1 VQISQAERMMN
12 LLALLVQRSQ
22 PLTLKQIRQELGNQ
36 YSPSDTAA
44 RAAFERDKN
53 DLRQMGIPIE
63 MITLGGDAAGEGAY
77 KVDRRKFELSDLR
90 LTDSEREALQ
100 MAVATIRLGAS
111 HGDEALWKLGGERAL
126 NTPSTSVNVQLDDS
140 ILPAL
145 AAGVVEHRTFNF
157 TYKGEK
163 RRVDPY
169 GLLARN
175 GFWYIVGFD
184 HLRGAQR
191 VFRVD
196 RIEGKLEAGDKGSF
210 QRPDGFDLSKAVP
223 TEQEMLAEGDSQSPT
238 AVVLVDK
245 TLASRVRREFGDGS
259 VAKERA
265 DGSIEFVIPCANLDA
280 FRLWLF
286 AMVDR
291 AEVLSPPAIRAKV
304 IEWLTQQ
311 ARGN

>member
-1 VQISQAERMMN
+1 
-12 LLALLVQRSQ
+12 
-22 PLTLKQIRQELGNQ
+22 
-36 YSPSDTAA
+36 
-44 RAAFERDKN
+44 
-53 DLRQMGIPIE
+53 
-63 MITLGGDAAGEGAY
+63 
-77 KVDRRKFELSDLR
+77 LR
-90 LTDSEREALQ
+90 LTDSERDALQ

-184 HLRGAQR
+184 HLRDAQR

-210 QRPDGFDLSKAVP
+210 QRPDGFDLAKAVP

>member
-1 VQISQAERMMN
+1 MGDAFHAGCLEAGIAANPDFVVKMSAGR
-12 LLALLVQRSQ
+12 
-22 PLTLKQIRQELGNQ
+22 
-36 YSPSDTAA
+36 AA
-44 RAAFERDKN
+44 RIPHITDTVATRYLLPHFDA

-157 TYKGEK
+157 TYKGEV

-175 GFWYIVGFD
+175 GFCS
-184 HLRGAQR
+184 
-191 VFRVD
+191 
-196 RIEGKLEAGDKGSF
+196 IE
-210 QRPDGFDLSKAVP
+210 
-223 TEQEMLAEGDSQSPT
+223 
-238 AVVLVDK
+238 VVLVVRK
-245 TLASRVRREFGDGS
+245 FCMIGPQRPNGSSTKASRIVLAVS
-259 VAKERA
+259 
-265 DGSIEFVIPCANLDA
+265 SSPI
-280 FRLWLF
+280 
-286 AMVDR
+286 M
-291 AEVLSPPAIRAKV
+291 LSP
-304 IEWLTQQ
+304 
-311 ARGN
+311 

>member
-1 VQISQAERMMN
+1 
-12 LLALLVQRSQ
+12 LLVQRSS
-22 PLTLKQIRQELGNQ
+22 PLTLKQIRQELAGQ
-36 YSPSDTAA
+36 YPESDTAA
-44 RAAFERDKN
+44 RAAFERDKG
-53 DLRQMGIPIE
+53 DLRDLGIPVE
-63 MITLGGDAAGEGAY
+63 MVTLGGDQAGEGAY
-77 KVDRRKFELSDLR
+77 RVNRKSYELEDLG
-90 LTDSEREALQ
+90 LTADEQTALQ
-100 MAVATIRLGAS
+100 LAMATVRIGAS
-111 HGDEALWKLGGERAL
+111 FGDEALWKLGGERAL

-157 TYKGEK
+157 TYKGEV

-210 QRPDGFDLSKAVP
+210 QRPDGFDLAKAVP

-291 AEVLSPPAIRAKV
+291 AEVLSPPAMSAKV

>member
-1 VQISQAERMMN
+1 MMN

-22 PLTLKQIRQELGNQ
+22 PLTLKQIRHELGTQ
-36 YSPSDTAA
+36 YSASDTAA

-77 KVDRRKFELSDLR
+77 KVDRRKFEISDLR
-90 LTDSEREALQ
+90 LTDAERDALQ

-111 HGDEALWKLGGERAL
+111 HGDEALWKLGGERVL
-126 NTPSTSVNVQLDDS
+126 NTPSTSVNVQLDDTM
-140 ILPAL
+140 LPAL

-157 TYKGEK
+157 MYKGER

-184 HLRGAQR
+184 HLRNGQR

-196 RIEGKLEAGDKGSF
+196 RIEGTLEAGDQGSF
-210 QRPDGFDLSKAVP
+210 ERPEGFDLSKAVP
-223 TEQEMLAEGDSQSPT
+223 TEQEMLAEGDGQSPT
-238 AVVLVDK
+238 AIVLVNQS
-245 TLASRVRREFGDGS
+245 LAARVRREFGDGS
-259 VAKERA
+259 VAKERL
-265 DGSIEFVIPCANLDA
+265 DGSIEFAIPCANMDA

-291 AEVLSPPAIRAKV
+291 AEVLSPPVVRAQV
-304 IEWLTQQ
+304 IEWLTHQ
-311 ARGN
+311 AKGN